1 MDCPKWTK
9 RIDATKFH
17 LRASKTAFEK
27 QCAYDDLL
35 KVEQIFNA
43 ELQAALDKIE
53 AEKQAAIARAE
64 AEKAKAEAAKTQ
76 FGQLFSLLKM
86 QHQSK

>member
-1 MDCPKWTK
+1 
-9 RIDATKFH
+9 
-17 LRASKTAFEK
+17 
-27 QCAYDDLL
+27 
-35 KVEQIFNA
+35 
-43 ELQAALDKIE
+43 LQAALDKIE

-86 QHQSK
+86 QHQPK